1 MPVYEYKGLDAQ
13 GKNQK
18 GLLEADGERSLKD
31 ALRKKGVFVTSIK
44 VSGKR
49 GVTAQKGGFFTRDV
63 QISAL
68 QRISIEEIAM
78 MTRQLATLLNAG
90 VPMVDSLIALI
101 EQVDNQKLKAILSEV
116 KADVNEGSTLAKAF
130 AKHKCF
136 TKIYIN
142 MVRAGESSG
151 ALDVVLE
158 RLAEF
163 NEGQANLKSK
173 VMGAML
179 YPVVMALV
187 GVAMLTIVFTT
198 VMPKITQIFKHSKV
212 ELPLLTRMLL
222 SVNDLFQSYWW
233 LFLLIF
239 AGLAFWFFRWKKT
252 KTGHLKWDAF
262 RLRVPIFGEISRM
275 VAVARFTRTLS
286 TLLSSG
292 VALLASLDIVKN
304 VVANKVLEKT
314 IEEVA
319 VAVREG
325 EDIATPLKRS
335 GRFPPMV
342 THMIAIGER
351 TGELENMLGRV
362 ANNYEDQV
370 ETKVGMLTSLLEP
383 IMILVMGVT
392 VGVIVFAIL
401 TPIIQMSQ
409 VVG

>member
-1 MPVYEYKGLDAQ
+1 MPVYEYRGLDAQ
-13 GKNQK
+13 GKNKK
-18 GLLEADGERSLKD
+18 GLLESDGERSLKE
-31 ALRKKGVFVTSIK
+31 ALRKKGIFVTSVK
-44 VSGKR
+44 ASGKQKGAAR
-49 GVTAQKGGFFTRDV
+49 GGGFFTRDV
-63 QISAL
+63 QIAAL
-68 QRISIEEIAM
+68 QRISVDELAM

-101 EQVDNQKLKAILSEV
+101 EQVDNQKLKSILAEV
-116 KADVNEGSTLAKAF
+116 KSDVNEGSTLAKAL

-163 NEGQANLKSK
+163 SEGQASLKSK
-173 VMGAML
+173 VLGAML
-179 YPVVMALV
+179 YPVVMAVV

-198 VMPKITQIFKHSKV
+198 VMPKITQIFQHSKV
-212 ELPLLTRMLL
+212 PLPFLTRMLL
-222 SVNDLFQSYWW
+222 GVNGIFQDFWW
-233 LFLLIF
+233 LFLLLF
-239 AGLAFWFFRWKKT
+239 VGLIVGFFKWKKT
-252 KTGHLKWDAF
+252 KSGQLKWDGF
-262 RLRVPIFGEISRM
+262 RLRVPIFGDIARM
-275 VAVARFTRTLS
+275 VAVARLTRTLS

-292 VALLASLDIVKN
+292 VALLASLEIVKN
-304 VVANKVLEKT
+304 VVSNKVLEMT
-314 IEEVA
+314 LEDVA

-325 EDIATPLKRS
+325 EDIATPMKRS
-335 GRFPPMV
+335 GHFPPMV
-342 THMIAIGER
+342 THMIAIGEK

-362 ANNYEDQV
+362 ATNYESQV